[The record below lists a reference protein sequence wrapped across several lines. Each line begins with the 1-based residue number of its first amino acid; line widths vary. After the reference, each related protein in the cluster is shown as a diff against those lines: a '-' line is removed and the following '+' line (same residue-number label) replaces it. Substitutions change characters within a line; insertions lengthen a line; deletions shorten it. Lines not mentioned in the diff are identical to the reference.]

1 MPIFVGYLTL
11 SSDRVSPIF
20 KIAEMNKKVVVTG
33 LGVITPVGN
42 DVQTYWKNL
51 LDGVCGIDFITSI
64 PTDDL
69 PVRIAGEV
77 KDFNPADYGIETPFA
92 RKQDKFTIYAVA
104 AAWQA
109 VNQSG
114 LISGEGGNVDPF
126 RFGVYVGSGIGGFTT
141 QVRETEKILN
151 EGAKWVSPL
160 FIPTMISNIA
170 AGNIAIRNNACG
182 PCLPVVTACATS
194 THAIGEAYR
203 AIRHGYA
210 DAIIAG
216 GSEAA
221 IIPLGIAGF
230 ANAKA
235 LSRSEDP
242 KYASLPFN
250 KNRGGFVMS
259 EGAAMLVLEE
269 YEHAVARG
277 AEIIAEVCGYGN
289 TCDAHHVTAPRPDGS
304 TQAAAIRQALT
315 EAGYT
320 SDDVLYINAHGTG
333 TALNDVAE
341 TAAFKLALGEDAYK
355 AHISSVKGS
364 IGHLLGA
371 AGAAEAVATVLALKE
386 GVVPPTINLDEIDP
400 ECDLDYTPNRPVKA
414 DLSIAVSDSLGF
426 GGHNG
431 CIAFRKYDR

>member
-1 MPIFVGYLTL
+1 
-11 SSDRVSPIF
+11 
-20 KIAEMNKKVVVTG
+20 MNRRVVVTG
-33 LGVITPVGN
+33 TGVITPVGN

-51 LDGVCGIDFITSI
+51 LDGVCGIDFIRSI
-64 PTDDL
+64 PVDDL
-69 PVRIAGEV
+69 PVKIAGEV
-77 KDFNPADYGIETPFA
+77 KDFNPADYGIEPPFT
-92 RKQDKFTIYAVA
+92 RKQDKFTVYAVA

-109 VNQSG
+109 VRESG
-114 LISGEGGNVDPF
+114 LSSAEDGNIDPY
-126 RFGVYVGSGIGGFTT
+126 RLGVYVGSGIGGFAT
-141 QVRETEKILN
+141 QVRETEKLIN

-203 AIRHGYA
+203 AIKHGYA

-221 IIPLGIAGF
+221 IIPVGIAGF

-250 KNRGGFVMS
+250 KNRGGFVMA

-277 AEIIAEVCGYGN
+277 AVIIAEVCGYGN
-289 TCDAHHVTAPRPDGS
+289 TCDAHHVTAPRPDGQ
-304 TQAAAIRQALT
+304 TQAAAIRQALD

-341 TAAFKLALGEDAYK
+341 TAAFKIALGDDAYK
-355 AHISSVKGS
+355 AHISSTKGS
-364 IGHLLGA
+364 TGHMLGA
-371 AGAAEAVATVLALKE
+371 AGAAEAVAAVLALKN
-386 GVVPPTINLDEIDP
+386 GIVPPTANLDEIEP
-400 ECDLDYTPNRPVKA
+400 ECDLDYTPNNPVTA
-414 DLSIAVSDSLGF
+414 DLTIALSDSLGF

-431 CIAFRKYDR
+431 CVAFRKYVQ

>member
-1 MPIFVGYLTL
+1 
-11 SSDRVSPIF
+11 
-20 KIAEMNKKVVVTG
+20 MNRRVVVTG
-33 LGVITPVGN
+33 TGVVSPVGN
-42 DVQTYWKNL
+42 NTETFWKNL
-51 LDGVCGIDFITSI
+51 LEGVCGIDFITAF

-69 PVRIAGEV
+69 PVKIAGEV
-77 KDFNPADYGIETPFA
+77 KDFSPADYEIETPFA
-92 RKQDKFTIYAVA
+92 RKQDKFTVYAVA

-109 VNQSG
+109 MKESG
-114 LISGEGGNVDPF
+114 LVAAEEGGNIDPF
-126 RFGVYVGSGIGGFTT
+126 RLGVYVGSGIGGFNT
-141 QVRETEKILN
+141 QVRETVKLIN

-194 THAIGEAYR
+194 THTIGEAFR

-235 LSRSEDP
+235 LSRAEDP

-250 KNRGGFVMS
+250 KNRGGFVMA

-289 TCDAHHVTAPRPDGS
+289 TCDAHHVTAPRPDGK
-304 TQAAAIRQALT
+304 TQSAAIRMALD

-333 TALNDVAE
+333 TALNDTSE

-355 AHISSVKGS
+355 AHISSTKGTT
-364 IGHLLGA
+364 GHMLGA
-371 AGAAEAVATVLALKE
+371 AGGVEAVATVLALKN
-386 GVVPPTINLDEIDP
+386 GVVPPTINLDEADP
-400 ECDLDYTPNRPVKA
+400 ECDLNYTPNMPVKA
-414 DLSIAVSDSLGF
+414 ELTIGISDSLGF

-431 CIAFRKYDR
+431 CVAFRKYNG

>member
-1 MPIFVGYLTL
+1 M
-11 SSDRVSPIF
+11 DRR
-20 KIAEMNKKVVVTG
+20 VVVTG
-33 LGVITPVGN
+33 TGVVSPVGN
-42 DVQTYWKNL
+42 NVADYWKNL
-51 LDGVCGIDFITSI
+51 LGGVCGIDFITSI

-69 PVRIAGEV
+69 PVKIAGEV
-77 KDFNPADYGIETPFA
+77 KDFNPADYGIEPPFA
-92 RKQDKFTIYAVA
+92 RKQDKFTIFAVA
-104 AAWQA
+104 AAKQA
-109 VNQSG
+109 MDESG
-114 LISGEGGNVDPF
+114 LSTSEDGNIDPMKL
-126 RFGVYVGSGIGGFTT
+126 GVYVGSGIGGFSTM
-141 QVRETEKILN
+141 VRETEKLMK

-170 AGNIAIRNNACG
+170 AGNIAIRHNACG

-203 AIRHGYA
+203 AIKHGYA

-221 IIPLGIAGF
+221 IIPIGIAGF

-250 KNRGGFVMS
+250 ANRGGFVMA
-259 EGAAMLVLEE
+259 EGAGMLVLEE

-289 TCDAHHVTAPRPDGS
+289 TCDAHHVTAPRPDGV
-304 TQAAAIRQALT
+304 TQAAAIRQALD

-320 SDDVLYINAHGTG
+320 SYDVLYINAHGTG

-341 TAAFKLALGEDAYK
+341 TVAFKLALGEDAYK
-355 AHISSVKGS
+355 AHISSTKGS
-364 IGHLLGA
+364 TGHMLGA
-371 AGAAEAVATVLALKE
+371 AGAVEAIASVLALKN
-386 GVVPPTINLDEIDP
+386 GIVPPTANLDDIEP
-400 ECDLDYTPNRPVKA
+400 ECDLDYTPNKPVEA
-414 DLSIAVSDSLGF
+414 QLTIAISDSLGF

-431 CIAFRKYDR
+431 CVAFRKYQA

>member
-1 MPIFVGYLTL
+1 M
-11 SSDRVSPIF
+11 DRR
-20 KIAEMNKKVVVTG
+20 VVVTG
-33 LGVITPVGN
+33 TGVITPIGN
-42 DVQTYWKNL
+42 DVKTYWENL
-51 LDGVCGIDFITSI
+51 LAGVCGIDFITLI

-69 PVRIAGEV
+69 PVKIAGEV
-77 KDFNPADYGIETPFA
+77 KDFNPADYGIEPPFA
-92 RKQDKFTIYAVA
+92 RKQDRFTVFAVA

-109 VNQSG
+109 VQESG
-114 LISGEGGNVDPF
+114 LESGENGNIDPF
-126 RFGVYVGSGIGGFTT
+126 LFGVYVGSGIGGFNT
-141 QVRETEKILN
+141 QVRETEKILT

-210 DAIIAG
+210 DAVIAG

-221 IIPLGIAGF
+221 IIPLGVAGF

-235 LSRSEDP
+235 LSRAEDP
-242 KYASLPFN
+242 KYSSLPFN
-250 KNRGGFVMS
+250 RNRGGFVMA

-277 AEIIAEVCGYGN
+277 AEILAEVCGYGN
-289 TCDAHHVTAPRPDGS
+289 TCDAHHVTAPRPDGL
-304 TQAAAIRQALT
+304 TQAAAIRQALD
-315 EAGYT
+315 EAGYS

-355 AHISSVKGS
+355 AHISSTKGS
-364 IGHLLGA
+364 TGHMLGA
-371 AGAAEAVATVLALKE
+371 AGAAEAVASVLALKN
-386 GVVPPTINLDEIDP
+386 GVVPPTANLDDIDP
-400 ECDLDYTPNRPVKA
+400 ECDLDYTPCKPVEA
-414 DLSIAVSDSLGF
+414 SLTIALSDSLGF

-431 CIAFRKYDR
+431 CVAFRKYNG

>member
-1 MPIFVGYLTL
+1 M
-11 SSDRVSPIF
+11 DRR
-20 KIAEMNKKVVVTG
+20 VVVTG
-33 LGVITPVGN
+33 TGVVSPVGN
-42 DVQTYWKNL
+42 NVADYWKNL
-51 LDGVCGIDFITSI
+51 LGGVCGIDFITSI

-69 PVRIAGEV
+69 PVKIAGEV
-77 KDFNPADYGIETPFA
+77 KDFNPADYGIEPPFA
-92 RKQDKFTIYAVA
+92 RKQDKFTIFAVA
-104 AAWQA
+104 AAKQA
-109 VNQSG
+109 MDESG
-114 LISGEGGNVDPF
+114 LSTSEDGNIDPMKL
-126 RFGVYVGSGIGGFTT
+126 GVYVGSGIGGFSTM
-141 QVRETEKILN
+141 VRETEKLMK

-170 AGNIAIRNNACG
+170 AGNIAIRHNACG

-203 AIRHGYA
+203 AIKHGYA

-221 IIPLGIAGF
+221 IIPIGIAGF

-250 KNRGGFVMS
+250 ANRGGFVMA
-259 EGAAMLVLEE
+259 EGAGMLVLEE

-289 TCDAHHVTAPRPDGS
+289 TCDAHHVTAPRPDGV
-304 TQAAAIRQALT
+304 TQAAAIRQALD
-315 EAGYT
+315 EADYT

-355 AHISSVKGS
+355 AHISSTKGS
-364 IGHLLGA
+364 TGHMLGA
-371 AGAAEAVATVLALKE
+371 AGAVEAIASVLALKN
-386 GVVPPTINLDEIDP
+386 GIVPPTVNLDDIEP
-400 ECDLDYTPNRPVKA
+400 ECDLDYTPNKPVEA
-414 DLSIAVSDSLGF
+414 QLTIAISDSLGF

-431 CIAFRKYDR
+431 CVAFRKYQA

>member
-1 MPIFVGYLTL
+1 
-11 SSDRVSPIF
+11 
-20 KIAEMNKKVVVTG
+20 MNRRVVVTG
-33 LGVITPVGN
+33 TGVITPVGN

-51 LDGVCGIDFITSI
+51 LDAVCGIDVITSI

-69 PVRIAGEV
+69 PVKIAAEV
-77 KDFNPADYGIETPFA
+77 KDFNPADYEIEAPFA

-109 VNQSG
+109 VKASG
-114 LISGEGGNVDPF
+114 LSSAEGGNIDPL

-141 QVRETEKILN
+141 QMRETEKMLN
-151 EGAKWVSPL
+151 EGTKWVSPL

-203 AIRHGYA
+203 AIKHGYA

-221 IIPLGIAGF
+221 VIPLAIAGF

-259 EGAAMLVLEE
+259 EGAAMLILEE

-289 TCDAHHVTAPRPDGS
+289 TCDAHHVTAPRPDGV
-304 TQAAAIRQALT
+304 TQSAAIRQALD
-315 EAGYT
+315 EAQYT

-333 TALNDVAE
+333 TALNDVCE
-341 TAAFKLALGEDAYK
+341 TLAFKLALGDDAYK
-355 AHISSVKGS
+355 AHISSTKGS
-364 IGHLLGA
+364 TGHMLGA
-371 AGAAEAVATVLALKE
+371 AGAVEAVACVLALKN
-386 GVVPPTINLDEIDP
+386 GVVPPTANLDEIEP
-400 ECDLDYTPNRPVKA
+400 ECDLNYTPNTPVEA
-414 DLSIAVSDSLGF
+414 PLTIAVSDSLGF

-431 CIAFRKYDR
+431 CVAFRKYNG

>member
-1 MPIFVGYLTL
+1 
-11 SSDRVSPIF
+11 
-20 KIAEMNKKVVVTG
+20 MNRRVVVTG
-33 LGVITPVGN
+33 MGVITPVGN

-69 PVRIAGEV
+69 PVKIAGEV
-77 KDFNPADYGIETPFA
+77 KDFNPADYGIEPPFA
-92 RKQDKFTIYAVA
+92 RKQDKFTVYAVA
-104 AAWQA
+104 ASWQA
-109 VNQSG
+109 VRQSG
-114 LISGEGGNVDPF
+114 LNSGEDGNIDPY
-126 RFGVYVGSGIGGFTT
+126 RLGVYVGSGIGGFAT
-141 QVRETEKILN
+141 QVRETEKLIK

-203 AIRHGYA
+203 AIKHGYA
-210 DAIIAG
+210 DAVITG
-216 GSEAA
+216 GAEAA

-250 KNRGGFVMS
+250 RNRGGFVMA

-277 AEIIAEVCGYGN
+277 AEILAEVCGYGN
-289 TCDAHHVTAPRPDGS
+289 TCDAHHVTAPRPDGL
-304 TQAAAIRQALT
+304 TQAAAIRQALD
-315 EAGYT
+315 EAGYD
-320 SDDVLYINAHGTG
+320 SDDILYINAHGTG
-333 TALNDVAE
+333 TALNDVSE
-341 TAAFKLALGEDAYK
+341 TAAFKIALGEDAYK
-355 AHISSVKGS
+355 AHISSTKGS
-364 IGHLLGA
+364 TGHLLGA
-371 AGAAEAVATVLALKE
+371 AGAAEAVAAILALRD
-386 GVVPPTINLDEIDP
+386 GIVPPTANLDETDP
-400 ECDLDYTPNRPVKA
+400 ECDLDYTPNRAVKA
-414 DLSIAVSDSLGF
+414 DLTIAISDSLGF

-431 CIAFRKYDR
+431 CVAFRKYNN

>member
-1 MPIFVGYLTL
+1 M
-11 SSDRVSPIF
+11 D
-20 KIAEMNKKVVVTG
+20 KDMNKRVVVTG
-33 LGVITPVGN
+33 TGVITPVGN
-42 DVQTYWKNL
+42 DVRTYWMNL

-69 PVRIAGEV
+69 PVKIAGEV
-77 KDFNPADYGIETPFA
+77 KDFNPADYGIEPPFA

-104 AAWQA
+104 AAVQA
-109 VNQSG
+109 VGQSG
-114 LISGEGGNVDPF
+114 INAAEGGNIDPF

-141 QVRETEKILN
+141 QVRETEKILK
-151 EGAKWVSPL
+151 EGPKWVSPL

-203 AIRHGYA
+203 AIKHGYA

-216 GSEAA
+216 GTEAA
-221 IIPLGIAGF
+221 VIPLGIAGF

-250 KNRGGFVMS
+250 KNRGGFVMA

-289 TCDAHHVTAPRPDGS
+289 TCDAHHVTAPRPDGT
-304 TQAAAIRQALT
+304 TQAAAIRQALD

-333 TALNDVAE
+333 TALNDVSE
-341 TAAFKLALGEDAYK
+341 TLAYKIALGEDAYK
-355 AHISSVKGS
+355 AHISSIKGS
-364 IGHLLGA
+364 VGHMLGA
-371 AGAAEAVATVLALKE
+371 AGAAEAVASVLALKN
-386 GVVPPTINLDEIDP
+386 GIVPPTLNLDDPDP
-400 ECDLDYTPNRPVKA
+400 ECDLDYTPNAAVKA
-414 DLSIAVSDSLGF
+414 DLTIAISDSLGF

-431 CIAFRKYDR
+431 CVAFRKYIG